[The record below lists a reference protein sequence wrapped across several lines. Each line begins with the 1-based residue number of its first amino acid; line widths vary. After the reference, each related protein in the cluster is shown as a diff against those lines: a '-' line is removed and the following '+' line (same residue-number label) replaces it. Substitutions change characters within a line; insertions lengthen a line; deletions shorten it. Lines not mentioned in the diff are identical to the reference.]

1 MRGDLRRRLRPFY
14 PQLLLAAVFLLFV
27 IVLSFLSDHFL
38 TWKNLKNIA
47 EANSFRL
54 LLALGMTVVM
64 SSAAIDLSAGSIVSL
79 SGIIMAGLISIGW
92 DVSVAIVIGLIG
104 GILMGALNGYV
115 IAKSRLSPFIV
126 TLAFMSIYRGLSLIV
141 TEGIPIT
148 KLPAAFRFWG
158 RSDIDKLNPPLIIA
172 AVAFLFLI
180 PFMARTK
187 PGQYILASG
196 GSEEALR
203 RQGVNTAFYRVLAHA
218 ILGFTAAITGLIV
231 TARLNSAEANAG
243 IGMDIDA
250 ITAVIMGGTPLS
262 GGRAHLVG
270 SLIAV
275 LLLGT
280 IRNGLTIMSVSSY
293 YQQFFSG
300 VLLLVSV
307 LLAKRREQTL
317 V

>member
-1 MRGDLRRRLRPFY
+1 MRGKLRRRLRPFY

-27 IVLSFLSDHFL
+27 ITLSFLSDHFL

-79 SGIIMAGLISIGW
+79 SGIIMAGLISVGW
-92 DVSVAIVIGLIG
+92 DVSLAIVIGLIG
-104 GILMGALNGYV
+104 GIVMGALNGYV

-172 AVAFLFLI
+172 AVVFLFLI
-180 PFMARTK
+180 PFMSRTK

-203 RQGVNTAFYRVLAHA
+203 RQGVNTSFYRVLAHA
-218 ILGFTAAITGLIV
+218 MLGFTAAITGLIV

-280 IRNGLTIMSVSSY
+280 IRNGLTILSVSSY

>member
-1 MRGDLRRRLRPFY
+1 MRENLRRRLRPFY

-27 IVLSFLSDHFL
+27 ITLSFLSDHFL
-38 TWKNLKNIA
+38 TWKNIKNIA

-79 SGIIMAGLISIGW
+79 SGIIMAGLIGVGW
-92 DVSVAIVIGLIG
+92 DVSLAIVIGLIG
-104 GILMGALNGYV
+104 GIVMGALNGYV

-158 RSDIDKLNPPLIIA
+158 RSYIDKLNPPLIIA
-172 AVAFLFLI
+172 AVVFLFLI
-180 PFMARTK
+180 PFMSRTK

-203 RQGVNTAFYRVLAHA
+203 RQGVNTSFYRVLAHA
-218 ILGFTAAITGLIV
+218 MLGLTAAITGLIV

-280 IRNGLTIMSVSSY
+280 IRNGLTILSVSSY

-307 LLAKRREQTL
+307 LLAKRREQTFI
-317 V
+317 